1 VTGLFAITR
10 ALHFLSA
17 MTLFGAS
24 AFGLL
29 VRSRLHG
36 ETGLPRSLFAMC
48 AAVAF
53 LTTLLTIGFVADQ
66 MTGTEGAIFDPALW
80 RAVAGDTLY
89 GELALVRALLFLM
102 FLACAWLRPGWTL
115 RAGVI
120 LGGAALILLGPTS
133 HASRSVASPYV
144 VLLAANDAVHL
155 LAGGFWLGGL
165 VALLP
170 VTLAKPRDIPE
181 LLARLRL
188 FSAWG
193 MAAVGVLVLAGS
205 ANAIA
210 ILDMQGMRWSE
221 SYLDWLAI
229 KLVLAA
235 VMIALALTNRF
246 GLTPAIAKG
255 EKEAAETLAWTLFAE
270 LSCAALILLA
280 VGILGLTAPMQM

>member
-10 ALHFLSA
+10 ALHFFSA

-29 VRSRLHG
+29 LRSRLQR
-36 ETGLPRSLFAMC
+36 ETGLPRSLFALC
-48 AAVAF
+48 AAVAL
-53 LTTLLTIGFVADQ
+53 LTSLLTIGFVADQ
-66 MTGTEGAIFDPALW
+66 MTGSADAIFDPALW
-80 RAVAGDTLY
+80 GTVARDTLY
-89 GELALVRALLFLM
+89 GELALLRAVLFLT
-102 FLACAWLRPGWTL
+102 FLLCAWLRPEWTL
-115 RAGVI
+115 RAGAI
-120 LGGAALILLGPTS
+120 LGGGALILLGPTS
-133 HASRSVASPYV
+133 HASRSVAAEYV
-144 VLLAANDAVHL
+144 YLLAANDSVHL
-155 LAGGFWLGGL
+155 LAGGFWLGAL

-170 VTLAKPRDIPE
+170 ATLAKPRDIPE
-181 LLARLRL
+181 LLTRLRL

-193 MAAVGVLVLAGS
+193 MVAVSLLVMAGT
-205 ANAIA
+205 ANAVA

-246 GLTPAIAKG
+246 GLLPAMARG
-255 EKEAAETLAWTLFAE
+255 DTEAGETLPWMLLAE
-270 LSCAALILLA
+270 LSCAGLILLA

>member
-10 ALHFLSA
+10 ALHFFSV

-29 VRSRLHG
+29 LRSRLQR
-36 ETGLPRSLFAMC
+36 ETGLPRSLFALC
-48 AAVAF
+48 AAVAL
-53 LTTLLTIGFVADQ
+53 LTSLLTIGFVADQ
-66 MTGTEGAIFDPALW
+66 MTGSADAIFDPALW
-80 RAVAGDTLY
+80 GTVARDTLY
-89 GELALVRALLFLM
+89 GELALLRAVLFLT
-102 FLACAWLRPGWTL
+102 FLLCAWLRPEWTL
-115 RAGVI
+115 RAGAI
-120 LGGAALILLGPTS
+120 LGGGALILLGPTS
-133 HASRSVASPYV
+133 HASRSVAAEYV
-144 VLLAANDAVHL
+144 YLLAANDSVHL

-170 VTLAKPRDIPE
+170 ATLAKPRDIPE
-181 LLARLRL
+181 LLTRLRL

-193 MAAVGVLVLAGS
+193 MVAVSLLVMAGT
-205 ANAIA
+205 ANAVA

-246 GLTPAIAKG
+246 GLLPAMARG
-255 EKEAAETLAWTLFAE
+255 DTEAGETLPWMLLAE
-270 LSCAALILLA
+270 LSCAGLILPA

>member
-10 ALHFLSA
+10 ALHFFSV

-29 VRSRLHG
+29 LRSRLQR
-36 ETGLPRSLFAMC
+36 ETGLPRSLFALC
-48 AAVAF
+48 AAVAL
-53 LTTLLTIGFVADQ
+53 LTSLLTIGFVADQ
-66 MTGTEGAIFDPALW
+66 MTGSADAIFDPALW
-80 RAVAGDTLY
+80 GTVARDTLY
-89 GELALVRALLFLM
+89 GELALLRAVLFLT
-102 FLACAWLRPGWTL
+102 FLLCAWLRPEWTL
-115 RAGVI
+115 RAGAI
-120 LGGAALILLGPTS
+120 LGGGALILLGPTS
-133 HASRSVASPYV
+133 HASRSVAAEYV
-144 VLLAANDAVHL
+144 YLLAANDSVHL

-170 VTLAKPRDIPE
+170 ATLAKPRDIPE
-181 LLARLRL
+181 LLTRLRL

-193 MAAVGVLVLAGS
+193 MVAVSLLVMAGT
-205 ANAIA
+205 ANAVA

-246 GLTPAIAKG
+246 GLLPAMARG
-255 EKEAAETLAWTLFAE
+255 DTEAGETLPWMLLAE
-270 LSCAALILLA
+270 LSCAGLILLA

>member
-1 VTGLFAITR
+1 MTGLFAITR
-10 ALHFLSA
+10 ALHFFSA
-17 MTLFGAS
+17 MTLFGAC
-24 AFGLL
+24 AFAL
-29 VRSRLHG
+29 VLRSRLNC
-36 ETGLPRSLFAMC
+36 ETGLPRSFFALC
-48 AAVAF
+48 GAVAL

-66 MTGTEGAIFDPALW
+66 MTGTAAAIFDPAQW
-80 RAVAGDTLY
+80 GGVAGNTLY
-89 GELALVRALLFLM
+89 GELALVRAALFMM
-102 FLACAWLRPGWTL
+102 FLLCVWLRPEWTL

-133 HASRSVASPYV
+133 HASRSVASQYV
-144 VLLAANDAVHL
+144 LLLAANDSVHL

-170 VTLAKPRDIPE
+170 ATLAKPRDIPE
-181 LLARLRL
+181 WLTRLRL

-193 MAAVGVLVLAGS
+193 MAAVGVLILAGS

-210 ILDMQGMRWSE
+210 ILDIQGMRWSE
-221 SYLDWLAI
+221 TYLDWLAI

-246 GLTPAIAKG
+246 GLMPAIARG
-255 EKEAAETLAWTLFAE
+255 DKEAGETLPWTLFAE
-270 LSCAALILLA
+270 LSCAGLILLA

>member
-1 VTGLFAITR
+1 MTGLFAITR
-10 ALHFLSA
+10 ALHFFSV

-29 VRSRLHG
+29 LRSRLQR
-36 ETGLPRSLFAMC
+36 ETGLPRSLFALC
-48 AAVAF
+48 AAVAL
-53 LTTLLTIGFVADQ
+53 LTSLLTIGFVADQ
-66 MTGTEGAIFDPALW
+66 MTGSADAIFDPALW
-80 RAVAGDTLY
+80 GTVARDTLY
-89 GELALVRALLFLM
+89 GELALLRAVLFLT
-102 FLACAWLRPGWTL
+102 FLLCAWLRPEWTL
-115 RAGVI
+115 RAGAI
-120 LGGAALILLGPTS
+120 LGGGALILLGPTS
-133 HASRSVASPYV
+133 HASRSVAAEYV
-144 VLLAANDAVHL
+144 YLLAANDSVHL

-170 VTLAKPRDIPE
+170 ATLAKPRDIPE
-181 LLARLRL
+181 LLTRLRL

-193 MAAVGVLVLAGS
+193 MVAVSLLVMAGT
-205 ANAIA
+205 ANAVA

-246 GLTPAIAKG
+246 GLLPAMARG
-255 EKEAAETLAWTLFAE
+255 DTEAGETLPWMLLAE
-270 LSCAALILLA
+270 LSCAGLILLA